1 VDLEVPREQRWG
13 FLAAQ
18 ACVLVVAA
26 IGLVAFGWASAG
38 LNTYLMVVDPR
49 GGSAPTKAL
58 DLTWAAIVVW
68 LSLTL
73 LAAAGLP
80 RRRGSGRSDAGPLL
94 GRTAWLQARAGVG
107 AAVVQLFG
115 GLVVIGG
122 TLLGYLLT
130 HPYTF
135 GGPDTP
141 CVYTSCWPLRPQ
153 AVALTAPGV
162 VAGLVMIVMAFL
174 VNRRPWWFRAGVPAV
189 IWLLLLLLQYEIWDA
204 YLLPVFQGPPR

>member
-1 VDLEVPREQRWG
+1 VSGERRWG

-18 ACVLVVAA
+18 ACVLVVAT
-26 IGLVAFGWASAG
+26 IGLLAFGWASAG

-49 GGSAPTKAL
+49 GGSDPRKDL

-80 RRRGSGRSDAGPLL
+80 RRRGSDRSDARPLQ
-94 GRTAWLQARAGVG
+94 GRTPWLQARAGVG
-107 AAVVQLFG
+107 AAIVQLFG
-115 GLVVIGG
+115 GLIVIGG
-122 TLLGYLLT
+122 TLLGYVLF

-135 GGPDTP
+135 GGTDTP
-141 CVYTSCWPLRPQ
+141 CAYASCWPLRPQ
-153 AVALTAPGV
+153 AVALTVPGV

-174 VNRRPWWFRAGVPAV
+174 VNRRPWWVRAGAPAV
-189 IWLLLLLLQYEIWDA
+189 IWLLLLLLQYAIWDP

>member
-1 VDLEVPREQRWG
+1 MNGERRAG

-18 ACVLVVAA
+18 ACVLVAA
-26 IGLVAFGWASAG
+26 TIGLVAFGWASAG

-49 GGSAPTKAL
+49 GGSDPRKAL

-73 LAAAGLP
+73 VAAAGLP
-80 RRRGSGRSDAGPLL
+80 RRRGSDQSGARPLQ
-94 GRTAWLQARAGVG
+94 GRTPWVQARGGAG

-122 TLLGYLLT
+122 TLLGYFLS

-141 CVYTSCWPLRPQ
+141 CAYTSCWPLRPQ

-174 VNRRPWWFRAGVPAV
+174 VNRRPWWFRAATPAAT
-189 IWLLLLLLQYEIWDA
+189 WLLLLLLQYAIWDP